1 MRTKRRRTRRRQQV
15 LMSDCCQDTVRAVL
29 RKVESAWVKILLVNY
44 RSHSSASAVF
54 FRLSNQVCLRI
65 MHHS

>member
-1 MRTKRRRTRRRQQV
+1 MRTKRRRIRRRQQV

-29 RKVESAWVKILLVNY
+29 RKVESAWVKFLLVNY

-54 FRLSNQVCLRI
+54 F
-65 MHHS
+65 